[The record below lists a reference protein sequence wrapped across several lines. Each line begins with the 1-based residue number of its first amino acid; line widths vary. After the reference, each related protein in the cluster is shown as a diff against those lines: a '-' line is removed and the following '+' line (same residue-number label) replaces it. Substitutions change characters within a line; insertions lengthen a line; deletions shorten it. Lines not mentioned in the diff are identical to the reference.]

1 MKKRVLMTVALLCWA
16 LPLAAQEGGFEPRE
30 AKDFKTLDEF
40 PSVAAFEQAYEDYN
54 RRCWDYYGAC
64 SASANCTAL
73 RGVLWD
79 RELNI
84 QYRKLMAQLAP
95 AQKEKLKESQ
105 RQWLKMRD
113 SSDALSQSLL
123 AKLYSGHEGTMY
135 QALSA
140 VDWDKMTTPAI
151 RERALLLKSWREF
164 LQRKTPDDN

>member
-1 MKKRVLMTVALLCWA
+1 MKKIVLMTVALLYCA
-16 LPLAAQEGGFEPRE
+16 LPLVAQEGGFELRD

-40 PSVAAFEQAYEDYN
+40 PSVAAFEQVYEDYN
-54 RRCWDYYGAC
+54 KRCWDYYGAC

-73 RGVLWD
+73 RGGLWD

-95 AQKEKLKESQ
+95 AQKEKLKEAQ

-113 SSDALSQSLL
+113 SAAALSQSLL

-140 VDWDKMTTPAI
+140 VDWDK
-151 RERALLLKSWREF
+151 
-164 LQRKTPDDN
+164 

>member
-40 PSVAAFEQAYEDYN
+40 PSVAAFEQVYEDYN

-95 AQKEKLKESQ
+95 SQKEKLKESQ

-135 QALSA
+135 QALST